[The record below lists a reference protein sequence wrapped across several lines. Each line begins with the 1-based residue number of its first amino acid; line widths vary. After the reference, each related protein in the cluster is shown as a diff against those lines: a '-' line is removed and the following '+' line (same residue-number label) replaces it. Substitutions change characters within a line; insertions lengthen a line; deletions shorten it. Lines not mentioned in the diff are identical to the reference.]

1 MSTKGKSD
9 NQVQI
14 IKESQ
19 TLDKKHKEILKN
31 FQNEK
36 ENLEYIDCQLQK
48 IEDDITNLDKIRNK
62 FTLEQLKTA
71 RNTKLNDL
79 ASSSMSNSEKQA
91 YAEQV
96 IRLYKKAKKELA
108 SQQIQSNQPIQSEL
122 SPFTSHNLF
131 SNNFSDING
140 FINSSNIFNRM
151 MNHMQ
156 RFEQSL
162 NMNSSFNNNL
172 TNLNNANTQSHQRTH
187 SMSQSKSYSERT
199 VPDGTKIVIEVT
211 KTNNNGQ
218 VNQVVKTHKV
228 MPDGTLQQID
238 YNDAI
243 QQITNSTESN

>member
-1 MSTKGKSD
+1 MPVNPRTFFG
-9 NQVQI
+9 
-14 IKESQ
+14 
-19 TLDKKHKEILKN
+19 LG
-31 FQNEK
+31 QN
-36 ENLEYIDCQLQK
+36 
-48 IEDDITNLDKIRNK
+48 

-79 ASSSMSNSEKQA
+79 ASSTMSNSEKQA

-96 IRLYKKAKKELA
+96 IRLYKKAKKELETE
-108 SQQIQSNQPIQSEL
+108 QNNQTQSEL
-122 SPFTSHNLF
+122 SPFTSNNLF
-131 SNNFSDING
+131 SNTFGDTSG

-162 NMNSSFNNNL
+162 NMNSSFNNNFSN
-172 TNLNNANTQSHQRTH
+172 NLNNTNSQSHHRTH

-199 VPDGTKIVIEVT
+199 LPDGTKIVIEVT